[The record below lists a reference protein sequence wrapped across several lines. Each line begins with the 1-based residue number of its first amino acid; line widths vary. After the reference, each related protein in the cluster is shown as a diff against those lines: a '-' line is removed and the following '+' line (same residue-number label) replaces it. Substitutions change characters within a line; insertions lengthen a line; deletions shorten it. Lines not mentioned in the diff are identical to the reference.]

1 MRVAVVGIG
10 VLGRA
15 VAARLQTAG
24 HTVAVY
30 NRTRERAE
38 ALRPLGV
45 SVADSPALALRTA
58 DCALLLLADAPA
70 IRSVLFRE
78 DTRPALAGRTIIQ
91 MGTIGPDESRTVAE
105 TVLAEGGDYLEAPVL
120 GSVAEAQAGN
130 LLVMVG
136 GSRDQMRRWEPLFR
150 TLSRA
155 PRFVGAIGQAASL
168 KLALNH
174 LIAAETAAF
183 SLSLALVQRSLVP
196 VDLFMSI
203 LKDSALFAPT
213 FDKKLP
219 RLQARRYDD
228 PNFST
233 GHLLKDV
240 DLFVAAAREHGLRTS
255 SLDGVRQILVDAI
268 AHGLGGVDYSAL
280 YEEML
285 RGAQR

>member
-15 VAARLQTAG
+15 VAARLQRAG
-24 HTVAVY
+24 HTVVAY
-30 NRTRERAE
+30 NRTSGKAE

-45 SVADSPALALRTA
+45 VVADSPALALREA
-58 DCALLLLADAPA
+58 DCTLLFLTDAPA

-78 DTRPALAGRTIIQ
+78 DTRPALAGRTVIQ
-91 MGTIGPDESRTVAE
+91 MGTIGPDESRAVAE

-136 GSRDQMRRWEPLFR
+136 GSRDQMRRWEPLLQ
-150 TLSRA
+150 TLSNE
-155 PRFVGAIGQAASL
+155 PRFVGSIGQAASL

-183 SLSLALVQRSLVP
+183 SLSLALIQRSQVP

-233 GHLLKDV
+233 RHLLKDV

-268 AHGLGGVDYSAL
+268 AHGSGDVDYSVL
-280 YEEML
+280 YEEVL